1 MHHFRDRMIA
11 VGFVFAL
18 VAVFVGGSAIARAQ
32 DATPVAADTAQ
43 TPHPAHIHEGTCDNL
58 NPQPLYPLADV
69 QLRTGMNLDIAS
81 PAASPVASP
90 VATGAG
96 VTLAVP
102 AAVSVTTVDVS
113 LDALLAAEHAI
124 NVHESVENI
133 ENYIACG
140 VIGGIPDSD
149 GNLFIGLEEVD
160 DSGFTGIAW
169 LQANDQQTIVTIFL
183 AEGLAGGGAGPT
195 DALASPGA

>member
-124 NVHESVENI
+124 NV
-133 ENYIACG
+133 
-140 VIGGIPDSD
+140 
-149 GNLFIGLEEVD
+149 
-160 DSGFTGIAW
+160 
-169 LQANDQQTIVTIFL
+169 
-183 AEGLAGGGAGPT
+183 
-195 DALASPGA
+195 